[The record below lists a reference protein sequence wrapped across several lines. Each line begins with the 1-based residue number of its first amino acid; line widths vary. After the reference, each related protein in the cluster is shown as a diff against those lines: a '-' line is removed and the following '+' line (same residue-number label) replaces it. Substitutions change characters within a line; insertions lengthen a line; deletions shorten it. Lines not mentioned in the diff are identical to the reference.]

1 MKLQGFIGAAY
12 TLDSVNVE
20 AQRCVNLYPELDQS
34 GAGKEGNVAY
44 LRSTPGLEEQVTVG
58 DGPIRLIHRDSTGRN
73 FVVSGNKLYVLTY
86 RTNWRLSFIP
96 VDYNAFTLIDQST
109 AVDTTDDEV
118 TATAH
123 GYYTGLKVRV
133 SSSNTLPTGLSAAT
147 DYWIIRVDDNTVR
160 FALNLADAIAG
171 TDIDLSAAGTG
182 FLSIFPQ
189 LPLINDVLYS
199 AVSPSTDTITYTAHA
214 LYTGLK
220 IQMTSTGATTG
231 TIQLL
236 TDYYVIR
243 TDANNFK
250 LATSLANAVAGTAMD
265 ITAIDGSAANWF
277 AVLCGARGQDGGAA
291 AVFTTSSGP
300 VRAASMNTSFATGF
314 AGGEN
319 ATIFVDGSAN
329 QYLYFDWPQSAS
341 LLTTPPV
348 LYSPRVFTS
357 SAGSFGSSHIE
368 WSDGYFIFNEI
379 DSNRFFVSELNDI
392 STDPLSFSS
401 AEGSPDLIVGLIVN
415 HRDLY
420 MFNER
425 STEIYVN
432 TGNADFPFERVQGG
446 FLEVGCCAKYSIAKI
461 DGVVF
466 WLGRTVQGE
475 GVVYSAQGPRPQRI
489 STHAIEQAISSYADI
504 STATAYVYSKNGHS
518 FYILNFDEATW
529 VYDLNTGLWH
539 ERAFTENGD
548 LLRHRGEC
556 LLFEPD
562 AGMHLVGDFED
573 GRVYAYSDTCYSDDG
588 AEISRIRST
597 PHISNEGKYLF
608 CSLLRLDMEV
618 GVGLVS
624 GQGSNPQVMLQWSDD
639 GGHTWSDEAWAPI
652 DTAGAIGDFKKRVRF
667 RRLGKFRDRVFRV
680 TITDPVKVVFLG
692 ADLELSQG
700 GT

>member
-1 MKLQGFIGAAY
+1 MKLQGFIGPAY
-12 TLDSVNVE
+12 TLDSLNVE

-34 GAGKEGNVAY
+34 GSGKEGNIAY
-44 LRSTPGLEEQVTVG
+44 LRSTPGLQEQVTVG
-58 DGPIRLIHRDSTGRN
+58 DGPIRLIHRDATDRN

-86 RTNWRLSFIP
+86 HTNWRLSFIP
-96 VDYNAFTLIDQST
+96 VDYNLFPNIDQST
-109 AVDTTDDEV
+109 AINTGTDEI

-123 GYYTGLKVRV
+123 GYYTGLKVQV
-133 SSSNTLPTGLSAAT
+133 ASSNTLPTGLSAVT
-147 DYWIIRVDDNTVR
+147 DYWVIRISDNV
-160 FALNLADAIAG
+160 FQLASSLTDAIAG
-171 TDIDLSAAGTG
+171 TELDISGAGTG
-182 FLSIFPQ
+182 LMTVYPQ
-189 LPLINDVLYS
+189 LPLITDVLYS
-199 AVSPSTDTITYTAHA
+199 AVNPATDTITYTAHA

-220 IQMTSTGATTG
+220 IQMTSTGDTTG
-231 TIQLL
+231 SIQLL
-236 TDYYVIR
+236 TDYFVIR

-265 ITAIDGSAANWF
+265 ITAIDGSTDTWH
-277 AVLCGARGQDGGAA
+277 AVLCGLRGQDGGPAS
-291 AVFTTSSGP
+291 VFTTSTGP

-314 AGGEN
+314 QGGEN
-319 ATIFVDGSAN
+319 ATIFVDGSAT
-329 QYLYFDWPQSAS
+329 QYIYFDWPQGGD
-341 LLTTPPV
+341 LLAQPPA
-348 LYSPRVFTS
+348 LYAPRVFTS
-357 SAGSFGSSHIE
+357 AAASFSTSHIE

-379 DSNRFFVSELNDI
+379 DSNRFWVSELNDI

-401 AEGSPDLIVGLIVN
+401 SEGSPDKIVGLIVN

-420 MFNER
+420 MLNER

-446 FLEVGCCAKYSIAKI
+446 FLEVGCSAKYSIAKI

-489 STHAIEQAISSYADI
+489 STHAIEQAISEYADV
-504 STATAYVYSKNGHS
+504 STATSYVYSKNGHS
-518 FYILNFDEATW
+518 FYILNFEEATW

-539 ERAFTENGD
+539 ERAFTEAGD
-548 LLRHRGEC
+548 LLRHRGDC

-562 AGMHLVGDFED
+562 ASMHLVGDFED
-573 GRVYAYSDTCYSDDG
+573 GRVFAYSDTYYSDDG
-588 AEISRIRST
+588 AEITRMRSS
-597 PHISNEGKYLF
+597 PHISNDLKYLF
-608 CSLLRLDMEV
+608 CSLFALDMEV
-618 GVGLVS
+618 GVGLIS

-639 GGHTWSDEAWAPI
+639 GGHTWSDESWTPF

-680 TITDPVKVVFLG
+680 TITDPVKVVLLG
-692 ADLELSQG
+692 AHIELSQG